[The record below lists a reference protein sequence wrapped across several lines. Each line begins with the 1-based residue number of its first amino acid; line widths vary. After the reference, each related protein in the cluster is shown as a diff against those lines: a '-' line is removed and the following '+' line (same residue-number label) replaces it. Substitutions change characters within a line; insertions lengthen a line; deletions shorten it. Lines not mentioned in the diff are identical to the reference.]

1 MCCRLGRLNY
11 RLSEACK
18 EDIDTLCSEECS
30 PFLGQACGGR
40 VLRCLTEKQ
49 DNIKSK
55 ACADEVGVHG
65 IVAFTLNYSVTVE
78 CQSPKKIDP

>member
-1 MCCRLGRLNY
+1 M
-11 RLSEACK
+11 
-18 EDIDTLCSEECS
+18 
-30 PFLGQACGGR
+30 
-40 VLRCLTEKQ
+40 LRCLTEKQ